1 MYAERKCTSRKQRQ
15 YHALELATED
25 YIRTVETGGGRC
37 FPVLYETLMP
47 TVPCLLDEHAEND
60 TVVRD

>member
-25 YIRTVETGGGRC
+25 YIRTVETGGGGGEA
-37 FPVLYETLMP
+37 FPYYM
-47 TVPCLLDEHAEND
+47 EHSCQ
-60 TVVRD
+60 